1 MNKRIVIL
9 AAALLAAGIG
19 GYAVFLAARPLADAH
34 RMSSPQR
41 PVWTEV
47 RWPFPLEQ
55 WGRGR
60 AFQCKAGDCA
70 CEVNL
75 HLRAKIGFCNCA
87 TGVADDEELDRVG
100 DVDLVGGESSAL
112 GPGRPIGVQWMTG
125 RSRGYAL
132 SGPVASAKSVL
143 SIALNDR
150 CDVIVATIAVASDE
164 PAAQEGAALE
174 FLSSDLVLRWAE
186 TTLGL

>member
-1 MNKRIVIL
+1 MLRTL
-9 AAALLAAGIG
+9 ALVFAVVGTGAVAGSLPVPG
-19 GYAVFLAARPLADAH
+19 ARTPANQAVLE
-34 RMSSPQR
+34 
-41 PVWTEV
+41 PVWAEAK
-47 RWPFPLEQ
+47 WPFALDQ
-55 WGRGR
+55 WGVGR
-60 AFQCKAGDCA
+60 AFVCAPADCGTRI
-70 CEVNL
+70 EIYV
-75 HLRAKIGFCNCA
+75 RPKIGFCNCA

-132 SGPVASAKSVL
+132 SGPVASAKSAL

-150 CDVIVATIAVASDE
+150 CDVIVATIAVASEE
-164 PAAQEGAALE
+164 PATQEGAALE